1 MTFFLATYVDLLGKD
16 VIQTIGQ
23 WCSLPRFNVLNLL
36 SVFYPRTK
44 FQDVRADNH
53 DSTA

>member
-1 MTFFLATYVDLLGKD
+1 MTFFLATYVDLLIKD
-16 VIQTIGQ
+16 VIQPRRQ
-23 WCSLPRFNVLNLL
+23 WRSLPRFNVLNLL

-44 FQDVRADNH
+44 FQHVHADNH